1 MANYIINECLTN
13 DQYVVSAVT
22 LSVGITIRFFIGET
36 SFCGT
41 VGSVTESPITEYS
54 YVDAQ
59 FTDCC
64 ECLSN
69 DGRESLNFQFIACN
83 TLLEINIEA
92 FNFCREHGLP
102 ITGMTYELQ
111 LASYV
116 PFCATFT
123 GLASTGETNYHYV
136 SGPFSVCEDCGE
148 EPPRSANTEY
158 EVCEICCDCGATG
171 STINLIT
178 PPHPV
183 YTDGYGTP
191 VTQLNMVVLGGPNGL
206 NS

>member
-54 YVDAQ
+54 YVDAE

-69 DGRESLNFQFIACN
+69 DGRESLNFKFIRCGR
-83 TLLEINIEA
+83 EDVINIDA
-92 FNFCREHGLP
+92 TDFCIQFGLP
-102 ITGMTYELQ
+102 TTGITYEIQ
-111 LASYV
+111 VGSET
-116 PFCATFT
+116 PFCATFD
-123 GLASTGETNYHYV
+123 GLIESGETNYSYV
-136 SGPFSVCEDCGE
+136 
-148 EPPRSANTEY
+148 
-158 EVCEICCDCGATG
+158 
-171 STINLIT
+171 
-178 PPHPV
+178 
-183 YTDGYGTP
+183 
-191 VTQLNMVVLGGPNGL
+191 
-206 NS
+206 